1 MIDSTANTLQKA
13 RSIVFFMEVCELFG
27 RFGLNV
33 LMVLY
38 LKQIFSFTDE
48 KAFTL
53 FANFSTAL
61 FLTPIV
67 CAFIVNKYISPRV
80 SIIAGSIL
88 NIGGSFLLS
97 IENLQVV
104 YLGLALIAV
113 GNGLFLPAMLQTV
126 SRLFNQTKSKDTG
139 FTIYWVVK
147 NIGAILAAFMLG
159 DLAQAYGFRIAFIL
173 NASVMIVGI
182 VLFMASKSVRIHST
196 KEDHRAHTQSLTQ
209 KNIFNIVFAFFLL
222 VAFNTCLNQGGM
234 TLTLFIDRMVNR
246 NILGHTFS
254 PGFFYG
260 LEPTFMIVAGCFLA
274 PLYKHLYQKNKEPT
288 LSVKAG
294 FGFLILSLGF
304 LVFLLGS
311 QHAAQTASVVS
322 PLYIVGAYA
331 IFPIAELMVNPICIS
346 IFDKNSPQKTKGV
359 IFSLFALSQAM
370 ASYLSGP
377 LSNVGKIDFEVTS
390 AVDFTKAAHIYSSL
404 FSTTIIILL
413 TVSVISF
420 FIRLILKR

>member
-1 MIDSTANTLQKA
+1 MTAAISNSLQKA

-38 LKQIFSFTDE
+38 FKQAFAFTDE

-53 FANFSTAL
+53 FAGFSTSL

-67 CAFIVNKYISPRV
+67 CSFIVDKYISPRT
-80 SIIAGSIL
+80 SIIAGSLL
-88 NIGGSFLLS
+88 NIVGSFLLS
-97 IENLQVV
+97 IPTLQVV
-104 YLGLALIAV
+104 YLGLVLIAL

-126 SRLFNQTKSKDTG
+126 SRLFTQTKSKDTG

-159 DLAQAYGFRIAFIL
+159 DLAQAYGFKIAFIL

-182 VLFMASKSVRIHST
+182 LLFMISRSVRIHST
-196 KEDHRAHTQSLTQ
+196 KEDFKHQTQTLTQ
-209 KNIFNIVFAFFLL
+209 TNMFNIAFAFFLL
-222 VAFNTCLNQGGM
+222 VVFNACLNQGGM
-234 TLTLFIDRMVNR
+234 TLTLFIDRMVDR

-274 PLYKHLYQKNKEPT
+274 PLYKYLYQKNKEPP
-288 LSVKAG
+288 LSVKAALG
-294 FGFLILSLGF
+294 FSILGLGF

-311 QHAAQTASVVS
+311 IRAGHTANMVS

-346 IFDKNSPQKTKGV
+346 IFDKNSPQKTKGF
-359 IFSLFALSQAM
+359 IFSLFALSQAL

-377 LSNVGKIDFEVTS
+377 LSNVGKIDFDVLTPS
-390 AVDFTKAAHIYSSL
+390 DFTKAAHIYSSL
-404 FSTTIIILL
+404 FSTTIGILL
-413 TVSVISF
+413 AVSLISIF
-420 FIRLILKR
+420 VRLILKR